1 MDAAVVI
8 LAAGKGTRMRSNR
21 PKVMHEIGNFPMLS
35 HCIKTAQQ
43 MNPWKIITVLGHGR
57 TEVMQFL
64 QETKK
69 SIEFVIQEEQLGTG
83 HAVKLATKK
92 LSNFDGNLIVM
103 FGDTPFISYETLIK
117 IKAKCEQIDLVVLGF
132 RTEESAGYGRLVT
145 NSSELLKIVEHND
158 ANDDE
163 LAINLCNSGI
173 IAGNSLL
180 ISELLEDLDRN
191 NTNNEFYLTDCV
203 HLAKLRGLD
212 CGFLVCEHDEALGI
226 NSRDQ
231 LSQAEKNFQTTARTQ
246 ALENGVHLIA
256 PETVFFSMDTILGRD
271 TVIEPNVIFGKG
283 VTIGSKCI
291 IKAFSYLE
299 GCQIS
304 DECSIGPY
312 ARLRP
317 GVDLSDGV
325 KIGNFVEIKNSKVA
339 EHTKINHLSYVGD
352 ARIGKNTNIGA
363 GTVTCNYDG
372 VSKHRTVIGEDV
384 FIGSNTML
392 IAPVTVGNNS
402 MTGSGSVITKDIPAD
417 DLAIS
422 RSKQKNNNDGAKKLR
437 EILRNK
443 KNNETH

>member
-1 MDAAVVI
+1 MDTAVVI
-8 LAAGKGTRMRSNR
+8 LAAGKGTRMNSNR

-35 HCIKTAQQ
+35 HCIKTAHQI
-43 MNPWKIITVLGHGR
+43 NPWKVITVLGHGR
-57 TEVMQFL
+57 TEIKQFL
-64 QETKK
+64 QGSKK
-69 SIEFVIQEEQLGTG
+69 SIEVVIQEEQLGTG
-83 HAVKLATKK
+83 HAVKVATKQ

-103 FGDTPFISYETLIK
+103 YGDTPFISYDTLIK
-117 IKAKCEQIDLVVLGF
+117 IKAKCDQMDLVVLGF
-132 RTEESAGYGRLVT
+132 CTENSAGYGRLVT
-145 NSSELLKIVEHND
+145 NSNELLKIVEHND
-158 ANDDE
+158 ATEDE
-163 LAINLCNSGI
+163 LAINICNTGV

-180 ISELLEDLDRN
+180 IAQLLEDLDREN
-191 NTNNEFYLTDCV
+191 NNNEFYLTDCV
-203 HLAKLRGLD
+203 HQAKLRGLN
-212 CGFLVCEHDEALGI
+212 CGFLVCEKNEALGI

-231 LSQAEKNFQTTARTQ
+231 LSQAEKNFQTTARNQ
-246 ALENGVHLIA
+246 ASENGVHLIA
-256 PETVFFSMDTILGRD
+256 PETVFFSMDTKLGRD
-271 TVIEPNVIFGKG
+271 TVVEPNVIFGKG

-325 KIGNFVEIKNSKVA
+325 KIGNFVEIKNSEVA
-339 EHTKINHLSYVGD
+339 ENTKINHLSYVGD

-372 VSKHRTVIGEDV
+372 VSKHQTVIGEDV

-402 MTGSGSVITKDIPAD
+402 MTGSGSVITKEVPAD
-417 DLAIS
+417 GLAIS
-422 RSKQKNNNDGAKKLR
+422 RSKQKNNNDGAKKFR
-437 EILRNK
+437 ETLRNK
-443 KNNETH
+443 KNNETY

>member
-1 MDAAVVI
+1 MDTAVVI
-8 LAAGKGTRMRSNR
+8 LAAGKGTRMSSNR

-35 HCIKTAQQ
+35 HCIKTAHQI
-43 MNPWKIITVLGHGR
+43 NPWKVITVLGHGR
-57 TEVMQFL
+57 TEIKQFL
-64 QETKK
+64 QESKK

-83 HAVKLATKK
+83 HAVKRATKK

-117 IKAKCEQIDLVVLGF
+117 IKAKCEQIDLVALGF

-212 CGFLVCEHDEALGI
+212 CGFLVCEHDEARGV

-231 LSQAEKNFQTTARTQ
+231 LSQAEKRFQTTARTQ

-271 TVIEPNVIFGKG
+271 TVVEPNVIFGKG

-443 KNNETH
+443 KKNETH

>member
-1 MDAAVVI
+1 MDTAVVI
-8 LAAGKGTRMRSNR
+8 LAAGKGTRMNSNR

-35 HCIKTAQQ
+35 HCIKTAHQI
-43 MNPWKIITVLGHGR
+43 NPWKVITVLGHGR
-57 TEVMQFL
+57 TEIKQFL
-64 QETKK
+64 QGSKK
-69 SIEFVIQEEQLGTG
+69 SIEVVIQEEQLGTG
-83 HAVKLATKK
+83 HAVKVATKQ

-103 FGDTPFISYETLIK
+103 NGDTPFISYDTLIK
-117 IKAKCEQIDLVVLGF
+117 IKAKCDQMDLVVLGF
-132 RTEESAGYGRLVT
+132 CTENSAGYGRLVT
-145 NSSELLKIVEHND
+145 NSNELLKIVEHND
-158 ANDDE
+158 ATEDE
-163 LAINLCNSGI
+163 LAINICNTGV

-180 ISELLEDLDRN
+180 IAQLLEDLDREN
-191 NTNNEFYLTDCV
+191 NNNEFYLTDCV
-203 HLAKLRGLD
+203 HQAKLRGLN
-212 CGFLVCEHDEALGI
+212 CGFLVCEKNEALGI

-231 LSQAEKNFQTTARTQ
+231 LSQAEKNFQTTARNQ
-246 ALENGVHLIA
+246 ASENGVHLIA
-256 PETVFFSMDTILGRD
+256 PETVFFSMDTKLGRD
-271 TVIEPNVIFGKG
+271 TVVEPNVIFGKG

-325 KIGNFVEIKNSKVA
+325 KIGNFVEIKNSEVA
-339 EHTKINHLSYVGD
+339 ENTKINHLSYVGD

-372 VSKHRTVIGEDV
+372 VSKHQTVIGEDV

-402 MTGSGSVITKDIPAD
+402 MTGSGSVITKEVPAD
-417 DLAIS
+417 GLAIS
-422 RSKQKNNNDGAKKLR
+422 RSKQKNNNDGAKKFR

-443 KNNETH
+443 KNNETY

>member
-1 MDAAVVI
+1 MDTAVVI
-8 LAAGKGTRMRSNR
+8 LAAGKGTRMNSNR
-21 PKVMHEIGNFPMLS
+21 PKVMHEIGNFPMLY
-35 HCIKTAQQ
+35 HCIKTAHQI
-43 MNPWKIITVLGHGR
+43 NPSRVISVIGHGR
-57 TEVMQFL
+57 TEIKQYL
-64 QETKK
+64 QNSKK
-69 SIEFVIQEEQLGTG
+69 PIEFVIQEEQLGTG
-83 HAVKLATKK
+83 HAVKIATNQ

-117 IKAKCEQIDLVVLGF
+117 IEAKCEQTDLVVLGF
-132 RTEESAGYGRLVT
+132 RAEDPIGYGRLIT
-145 NSSELLKIVEHND
+145 NSTELLKIVEHND

-163 LAINLCNSGI
+163 IAVNLCNSGVM
-173 IAGNSLL
+173 AGNSLL
-180 ISELLEDLDRN
+180 ISRLLEDLDRN

-203 HLAKLRGLD
+203 RLAKSRGLN
-212 CGFLVCEHDEALGI
+212 CGFLVCEQDEALGI
-226 NSRDQ
+226 NSHNQ
-231 LSQAEKNFQTTARTQ
+231 LSQAEKNFQNTARTE
-246 ALENGVHLIA
+246 ALENGVQLVA
-256 PETVFFSMDTILGRD
+256 PETVFFSMDTNLGRD
-271 TVIEPNVIFGKG
+271 TVVEPNVIFGKG
-283 VTIGSKCI
+283 VTVGSKCI

-304 DECSIGPY
+304 DQCSIGPY

-339 EHTKINHLSYVGD
+339 EHSKINHLSYVGD
-352 ARIGKNTNIGA
+352 AEIGKNTNIGA

-372 VSKHRTVIGEDV
+372 VTKHRTVIGEDV

-402 MTGSGSVITKDIPAD
+402 MTGSGSVITKDIPPD